1 MQSNLKNSGVKV
13 LKWIFAALIFWPA
26 FHSISSGND
35 FDIFIRA
42 AYALHDSGEL
52 YTKPFVNG
60 LYYYYSPFFAML
72 LQPFVFLREWH
83 FPKES
88 MLPGI
93 SYALVAVKIIWSTLT
108 ILMIVR
114 IIKIVANVFRMEPS
128 RKRNIFWIIL
138 LLLCYRWFWMNLW
151 YGQLTIFLLWV
162 ILESFLGKLQ
172 KGWYSGLLM
181 GLGINVKV
189 LPLFFMGKYGLDL
202 NFKAILNVLIWL
214 MVFILIP
221 FVFYDFDYISQ
232 QTLSWLN
239 TINPLQQKHVITVG
253 EGGFVD
259 VGALV
264 VKYFTSYKIPTE
276 PTVCITELSH
286 NAIFIIT
293 QILRLLLIGMVAFLY
308 LKIKKSRGIHHA
320 NFLSIAVFCASIPL
334 IFPHQRDYSF
344 ALLIPSVVYMVY
356 TFMDNKYLMHP
367 IMSGLTFVSLI
378 MLGSVIFFEF
388 FSLEFRYWMLGVR
401 LQGLGGLLYFICF
414 SVFVFDYTKKV
425 KLESVN

>member
-1 MQSNLKNSGVKV
+1 MQSNVKFTTLNF
-13 LKWIFAALIFWPA
+13 LKWVFAALIFWPA

-42 AYALHDSGEL
+42 AYALHDGGEL

-72 LQPFVFLREWH
+72 LQPFVFLRELQ
-83 FPKES
+83 FPQES

-93 SYALVAVKIIWSTLT
+93 SYALVAVKIIWSSLT

-114 IIKIVANVFRMEPS
+114 IVKIVADVFMFETA

-138 LLLCYRWFWMNLW
+138 MILCYRWFWMNLW

-162 ILESFLGKLQ
+162 ILESFLGKFQ
-172 KGWYSGLLM
+172 KGWYSGLLL

-189 LPLFFMGKYGLDL
+189 LPLFFMGKYGLDF
-202 NFKAILNVLIWL
+202 NVRAAINAIVWL
-214 MVFILIP
+214 MVFIAIP
-221 FVFYDFDYISQ
+221 FAFYDFEYISQ

-259 VGALV
+259 IGALV
-264 VKYFTSYKIPTE
+264 VKYFTSFKIPTE

-286 NAIFIIT
+286 NGIFVIT
-293 QILRLLLIGMVAFLY
+293 QGIRLLFIGVVAFLY
-308 LKIKKSRGIHHA
+308 LRINKRAHIHHSL
-320 NFLSIAVFCASIPL
+320 FLSIAVFCASIPL

-344 ALLIPSVVYMVY
+344 ALLIPSIVYMVY
-356 TFMDNKYLMHP
+356 TFLKNKYVIHP
-367 IMSGLTFVSLI
+367 VVSGLTFVSLI
-378 MLGSVIFFEF
+378 MLGSVVFFEF

-414 SVFVFDYTKKV
+414 IAFVMSYTKKII
-425 KLESVN
+425 

>member
-1 MQSNLKNSGVKV
+1 MQSNTKITTIKV
-13 LKWIFAALIFWPA
+13 LKWVFAALIFWPA

-42 AYALHDSGEL
+42 AYALHDGGEL
-52 YTKPFVNG
+52 YTKPFVHG

-72 LQPFVFLREWH
+72 LQPFVFLRDWQ
-83 FPKES
+83 FPKDS

-93 SYALVAVKIIWSTLT
+93 SYALVAVKIIWSILT
-108 ILMIVR
+108 ILMTAR
-114 IIKIVANVFRMEPS
+114 IIRIVAKVFTIDTS
-128 RKRNIFWIIL
+128 RKRNVFWIIL
-138 LLLCYRWFWMNLW
+138 MILCYRWFWMNLW

-162 ILESFLGKLQ
+162 ILESFLGKFQ
-172 KGWYSGLLM
+172 KGWYSGLLL

-189 LPLFFMGKYGLDL
+189 LPLFFMGKLGLDF
-202 NFKAILNVLIWL
+202 NFRSIINAFIWL
-214 MVFILIP
+214 VVFIAVP
-221 FVFYDFDYISQ
+221 FVFYDFEYISE
-232 QTLSWLN
+232 QTQSWLN

-259 VGALV
+259 IGALV

-286 NAIFIIT
+286 NTIFVIT
-293 QILRLLLIGMVAFLY
+293 QVMRLLFIAVVSLLY
-308 LKIKKSRGIHHA
+308 LRIKKSSHIHHA
-320 NFLSIAVFCASIPL
+320 TFLSIAIFSASIPI

-356 TFMDNKYLMHP
+356 TFLENKYVMHP

-388 FSLEFRYWMLGVR
+388 FSLDFRYWMLGVR

-425 KLESVN
+425 GLEGVN